1 MTRPSVPAYGVSTL
15 ADLLPSLGAHLG
27 VAGARD
33 VLGLPDARRYVL
45 VLIDGLGWHQL
56 NDHAAQAPY
65 LSGLAERWITSGVP
79 STTATSITSIGT
91 GLPPGGHGIAGY
103 SFWYPQARMVLNTLR
118 WPSDLSGLDVQ
129 PQLTYFERLAGAG
142 VRTSTIAPAHFAG
155 SGLTTAALRGPSFLP
170 VMDERDRR
178 RRIELAAQAV
188 VAGERTLTYFY
199 ERQLD
204 HAGHVHGLGS
214 AQWLTE
220 LAAADTLVAA
230 LRSALSDDVC
240 LVITGDHGMVNV
252 PQDRR
257 LLIEDEP
264 DLMVDVTA
272 FAGEGRLRQLM
283 TKDPTRVATRWQDR
297 LGKQAWVRTRQDA
310 IDEGWF
316 GDVSPRLADRFG
328 DVLVAMADDGAVL
341 TRTLPRELDLVGMHG
356 SLTPAEL
363 AVPLLVA

>member
-1 MTRPSVPAYGVSTL
+1 MTRPAVPNYGVSTL

-27 VAGARD
+27 VPGAAD
-33 VLGLPDARRYVL
+33 VLGLPDAQRYLL

-56 NDHAAQAPY
+56 NDHADHAPN
-65 LSGLAERWITSGVP
+65 LTRLAERWITSGVP

-91 GLPPGGHGIAGY
+91 GLAPGSHGIAGY
-103 SFWYPQARMVLNTLR
+103 SFWYPQARTVLNTLR

-170 VMDERDRR
+170 VMDERNKRR
-178 RRIELAAQAV
+178 RVELAVQACA
-188 VAGERTLTYFY
+188 AGERTLSYFY

-214 AQWLTE
+214 PQWLAE
-220 LAAADTLVAA
+220 LAAADALVGSLRAA
-230 LRSALSDDVC
+230 LPDDVS

-252 PQDRR
+252 PKDRR

-264 DLMVDVTA
+264 DLMVEVTA
-272 FAGEGRLRQLM
+272 FAGEGRFRQLM
-283 TKDPTRVATRWQDR
+283 TPVPDAVASRWQDR
-297 LGKQAWVRTRQDA
+297 LGAGAWVRTRTEA
-310 IDEGWF
+310 IAEGWF

-341 TRTLPRELDLVGMHG
+341 SHTLPRELDLVGMHG

>member
-1 MTRPSVPAYGVSTL
+1 MTRPAVPNYGVSTL

-27 VAGARD
+27 VPGATD
-33 VLGLPDARRYVL
+33 VLGLPDAQRYVL

-56 NDHAAQAPY
+56 NDYTGHAPNLTA
-65 LSGLAERWITSGVP
+65 LAERWITSGVP

-103 SFWYPQARMVLNTLR
+103 SFWYPPARTVLNTLR
-118 WPSDLSGLDVQ
+118 WPADLSGLDVQ

-155 SGLTTAALRGPSFLP
+155 SGLTTAALRGPAFLP
-170 VMDERDRR
+170 VTDERNPRR
-178 RRIELAAQAV
+178 RVELAAQASA
-188 VAGERTLTYFY
+188 AGERTLSYFY

-214 AQWLTE
+214 PQWLSE
-220 LAAADTLVAA
+220 LAAADALVGSLRATLP
-230 LRSALSDDVC
+230 DDVR

-257 LLIEDEP
+257 LIVEDEP
-264 DLMVDVTA
+264 ALMADVKA
-272 FAGEGRLRQLM
+272 FAGEGRFRQLM
-283 TKDPTRVATRWQDR
+283 TPVPEAVAARWQDR
-297 LGKQAWVRTRQDA
+297 LGHGAWVLTRAQA
-310 IDEGWF
+310 IADGWF
-316 GDVSPRLADRFG
+316 GDVNPRLADRFG

-341 TRTLPRELDLVGMHG
+341 SRTLPRELDLVGMHG